1 MRGYEL
7 ADKLDVE
14 FGELSDR
21 AEELGVEL
29 GHHMSDV
36 DEDIIDE
43 LIELFDEDP
52 EDILAEESGKKED
65 EESDTQTD
73 ETDEQDQ
80 ELDSEEQSET
90 TSEEISESSDEDKE
104 ATQEETQQDEEESSS
119 QKRMRKADLDR
130 ERDAGGSGGGTT
142 QSTQTRQ
149 PEADEADEDVVELAL
164 PMTLRDVSEELGIPS
179 NDLIMTFMQAGV
191 QKTINDQV
199 NVDDLELLEGTI
211 DQTIEI
217 VEDTDLEDEVIEEL
231 ETDDEDEENL
241 EPRAPVVT
249 VLGHVDHG
257 KTSILDRIRET
268 HVAEGEAGGITQ
280 QVGASRIEHEG
291 EKIVFIDTPGHEA
304 FTEMRARGANT
315 TDLAILVV
323 AADDGVMPQTKESVN
338 HARAADVPMVVA
350 INKIDK
356 PNADATRARQEVSEL
371 ELIPEEWGGETVF
384 VNTSAETGEGI
395 DELLQ
400 MITLESELLG
410 LQANPNKDARGAC
423 LESKLIENQG
433 VTSTLLV
440 QEGTLKP
447 GDVVLCGSTYGKVR
461 ALFDDHGNE
470 IDEAGPSTPAVV
482 LGLNETPEAG
492 EPFYVVEDE
501 QTAQEIVEDRQ
512 DQERQESLQEQSSQ
526 QRAKLAKILEG
537 DPDEEKFVEL
547 VVKAGSEGAGEVLV
561 NSLQDMEKE
570 KASVNI
576 LHHGVGNITE
586 SDIILAEAS
595 NAIVIGFQTGVTARA
610 RDLADR
616 KDIEIRTYDVIYNL
630 LEEMEKALL
639 GVLEPEIVRE
649 RIGQLTVKEVFEISG
664 TGTVGGCY
672 VADGRVTNDSI
683 VQVYRDEEQIFEGEI
698 SSLKRFQEDKK
709 EVKEGYE
716 CGITIRNF
724 NDLKVGDV
732 IQAFEEE
739 EVLRTA
745 ETV

>member
-7 ADKLDVE
+7 ADRLDVS
-14 FGELSDR
+14 FSELSEQAD
-21 AEELGVEL
+21 ELGVDL

-36 DEDIIDE
+36 DEEILDE

-52 EDILAEESGKKED
+52 AEVREGSGTD
-65 EESDTQTD
+65 EEGAAPEDG
-73 ETDEQDQ
+73 
-80 ELDSEEQSET
+80 SET
-90 TSEEISESSDEDKE
+90 GTPSASETEAPSAGEEREMTGSADREKDSGAASSEQASSG
-104 ATQEETQQDEEESSS
+104 Q
-119 QKRMRKADLDR
+119 RMRKADLKRKKDR
-130 ERDAGGSGGGTT
+130 ETAQPSAGSEET
-142 QSTQTRQ
+142 
-149 PEADEADEDVVELAL
+149 PDELEEVKEEEDVVELNL
-164 PMTLRDVSEELGIPS
+164 PLTLRDVSEQLGIPS
-179 NDLIMTFMQAGV
+179 NELIMTFMQNGL

-199 NVDDLELLEGTI
+199 NSEDLDVLKETVDQNI
-211 DQTIEI
+211 RV
-217 VEDTDLEDEVIEEL
+217 VEDTDLEEEVIDEL
-231 ETDDEDEENL
+231 ESEEDTEEEL

-257 KTSILDRIRET
+257 KTSILDRIRNT
-268 HVAEGEAGGITQ
+268 RVAEGEAGGITQ
-280 QVGASRIEHEG
+280 QVGASRIEHDG
-291 EKIVFIDTPGHEA
+291 EEIVFIDTPGHEA
-304 FTEMRARGANT
+304 FTAMRARGANT
-315 TDLAILVV
+315 TDLAVLVV

-338 HARAADVPMVVA
+338 HARAANVPLVVA

-356 PNADATRARQEVSEL
+356 PNADPTRARQEVSEL

-395 DELLQ
+395 DELLE
-400 MITLESELLG
+400 MISLEAELLD
-410 LQANPNKDARGAC
+410 LKANPDKDARGAC

-440 QEGTLKP
+440 QEGTLTA

-461 ALFDDHGNE
+461 ALFDDVGNQIE
-470 IDEAGPSTPAVV
+470 QAGPGMPVVV

-512 DQERQESLQEQSSQ
+512 DQDRQEELKQTSGQ
-526 QRAKLAKILEG
+526 QRAKLASILEG
-537 DPDEEKFVEL
+537 DPDEEKFVDL
-547 VVKAGSEGAGEVLV
+547 VVKAGSEGSVEVLTH
-561 NSLQDMEKE
+561 SLEDMEKD

-576 LHHGVGNITE
+576 LHQGVGNVAE

-595 NAIVIGFQTGVTARA
+595 DAIVIAFQTGVTTRA

-616 KDIEIRTYDVIYNL
+616 KEIEIRTYDVIYNL

-639 GVLEPEIVRE
+639 GVLEPETVRE

-664 TGTVGGCY
+664 VGTVGGCY
-672 VADGRVTNDSI
+672 VADGRVTRDSI
-683 VQVYRDEEQIFEGEI
+683 VQVYRDEEQIHEGKI
-698 SSLKRFQEDKK
+698 SSLKRFQEDQK

-716 CGITIRNF
+716 CGVTIKNF
-724 NDLKVGDV
+724 NDIKVGDV